1 MSPRCRRALGR
12 LLGTV
17 LAVAGAA
24 AAASSCADTA
34 DGPLVSEE
42 AVSGEV
48 VTPTA
53 APPEPRRS
61 DGTAKIGDAQ
71 YEFAVACHDR
81 GAGDVVVLGA
91 GDDPV
96 SGGLVELYLEASFVD
111 PYVGLRLADGTLIE
125 PSLDS
130 PLDLY
135 LQDDVI
141 RASAIRFVQ
150 DLNLET
156 GEATEVGFGEFEIH
170 CRSYERESP
179 S

>member
-1 MSPRCRRALGR
+1 LRGFSVL
-12 LLGTV
+12 
-17 LAVAGAA
+17 LAVAGAT
-24 AAASSCADTA
+24 AAASACADTA

-42 AVSGEV
+42 AVSEEV
-48 VTPTA
+48 VTTTTV
-53 APPEPRRS
+53 PPEPPRS
-61 DGTAKIGDAQ
+61 EGTAKVGDVQ
-71 YEFAVACHDR
+71 YEFAVTCHDR
-81 GAGDVVVLGA
+81 GAGDLVVLGA

-111 PYVGLRLADGTLIE
+111 PYIGLRLADGTLIE
-125 PSLDS
+125 PSLEPES

-141 RASAIRFVQ
+141 RASAIRFVR
-150 DLNLET
+150 DLDLET

-170 CRSYERESP
+170 CYSYERESP